1 VLGKSLNEMIL
12 SVDSPENDLL
22 PTDEQDRLFLERI
35 AKKIHDSG
43 LVTPAV
49 FFLEMTKPLSLL
61 GSHALVFFGPII
73 NAFIQSENYYRS
85 VQVFEETANVELLL
99 QIIEDLEMQ
108 NNIEKIKIHE

>member
-1 VLGKSLNEMIL
+1 MIDSIKNAFTDEISPNSTSLTLE
-12 SVDSPENDLL
+12 
-22 PTDEQDRLFLERI
+22 EQDRQFLERI

-43 LVTPAV
+43 FVTPAV

-85 VQVFEETANVELLL
+85 VQVFEESANVELLL
-99 QIIEDLEMQ
+99 QMIESLEEQ
-108 NNIEKIKIHE
+108 ANLENGDNHE